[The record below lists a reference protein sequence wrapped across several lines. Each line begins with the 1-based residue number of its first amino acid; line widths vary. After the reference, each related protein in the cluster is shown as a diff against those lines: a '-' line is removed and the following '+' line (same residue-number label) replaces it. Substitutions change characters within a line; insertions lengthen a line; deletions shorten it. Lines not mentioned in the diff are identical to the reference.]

1 MIAKPPALMQ
11 HRRHIVADNQ
21 EVELDF
27 HPAECALWYDE
38 ECDCFVKDLDNYMLA
53 AERDEL
59 PEKVDTREY
68 EYWEENNPPRR
79 SKTERPKHTEDGRS
93 VKLLSKLIGRR
104 GKKK

>member
-1 MIAKPPALMQ
+1 M
-11 HRRHIVADNQ
+11 ADNQ
-21 EVELDF
+21 GVELDF
-27 HPAECALWYDE
+27 HAAECALWYDE

-53 AERDEL
+53 AELDERDGL
-59 PEKVDTREY
+59 PSKVDESEYWKRENLKDQDAWMD
-68 EYWEENNPPRR
+68 WEENNPPRR